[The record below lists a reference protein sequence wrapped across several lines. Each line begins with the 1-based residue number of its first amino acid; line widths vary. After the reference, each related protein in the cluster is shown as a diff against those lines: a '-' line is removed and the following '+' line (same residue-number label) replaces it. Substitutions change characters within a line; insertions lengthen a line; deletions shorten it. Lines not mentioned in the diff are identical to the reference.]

1 MTAWR
6 SVAPGEALAPLGA
19 RIHPCAFDRSDW
31 LRLAALYGAVA
42 VLHVAGWGAYLYHAP
57 GHPAL
62 VGLGF
67 VAYLLGLRHAF
78 DADHIA
84 AVDDTVRYLHQRGR
98 RPLGVG
104 FFFSLGHA
112 SVVCVLALVLLFA
125 AAALKDALPTLQH
138 VGSIVGPAVS
148 GAFLWFIGFLNLL
161 VLRDLVVVSRK
172 ARSGAHGHAHVD
184 ELLGQRG
191 LMQRLL
197 GGRLQRVIRHSW
209 QMYPLGLLFGL
220 GFDTAT
226 EVGMLAMTAGASAAD
241 MPVLAVMSLPLLFA
255 AGMTLLD
262 TTDGVLMTRA
272 YDWAFVNPLRRISY
286 NVGITTLSVVV
297 ALGIGTVQ
305 WLQVIVGVLGLSGPF
320 AGGLAALDLGVLGA
334 LVVGLFA
341 VAWVGS
347 VVIWKLARLEE
358 RYGPAPAPH
367 SHVHEHEHGGGVTH
381 AHRHFH

>member
-6 SVAPGEALAPLGA
+6 SVSPAAVAPIGPLSPS
-19 RIHPCAFDRSDW
+19 RAFDRSDW
-31 LRLAALYGAVA
+31 LRLAGLYGAVA
-42 VLHVAGWGAYLYHAP
+42 FLHVAGWGAYLHHAP
-57 GHPAL
+57 NHPAL

-84 AVDDTVRYLHQRGR
+84 AVDDTVRYLHQKGA

-112 SVVCVLALVLLFA
+112 SIVCVLALALLFA
-125 AAALKDALPTLQH
+125 ASALKDAVPALQQA
-138 VGSIVGPAVS
+138 GGIIGPAIS
-148 GAFLWFIGFLNLL
+148 GAFLLLIGLLNLL
-161 VLRDLVVVSRK
+161 VLRDLLAASRA
-172 ARSGAHGHAHVD
+172 ARSSAHGHAHV
-184 ELLGQRG
+184 EQLLGQRG
-191 LMQRLL
+191 LLNRLL

-226 EVGMLAMTAGASAAD
+226 EVGMLAMTAGASAGS

-272 YDWAFVNPLRRISY
+272 YDWAFVNPVRRMFY
-286 NVGITTLSVVV
+286 NVTITTLSIVV
-297 ALGIGTVQ
+297 ALVIGTIQ
-305 WLQVIVGVLGLSGPF
+305 WLQVIVGVLGLTSPWLGR
-320 AGGLAALDLGVLGA
+320 LVALDLGVLGYLIVA
-334 LVVGLFA
+334 LF
-341 VAWVGS
+341 VATWLGS
-347 VVIWKLARLEE
+347 VAVWKLARIGE
-358 RYGPAPAPH
+358 RFGPPPAPH
-367 SHVHEHEHGGGVTH
+367 AHLHDHEGGVTH